1 MNSAHKHTAILHVEI
16 SIVASCAIPL
26 EQVRC
31 EWQTFFDEHH
41 SQCDEPLDNA
51 AITALVTKAPKH
63 LLESYDGTI
72 TLNREDNT
80 STSFNDEGY
89 VTVAELSSKT
99 KVILQVH
106 VFVMSTEEATLE
118 ELESEDEFT
127 TGCDSLILP
136 HTTLHGLWESLVFE
150 SSVQRDLLEFAC
162 SALLFSTRS
171 VCSHTVHF
179 NRLLLLTGP
188 PGTGKTSLCRALAH
202 KLAIRMNHRFRRTV
216 LLDIHAHSLFSK
228 WFSTSGKLVSR
239 LFELV
244 RDMLQDDPDCLICVL
259 IDEIESLAG
268 SRSSGAGEPSD
279 ALRAVNSLLTSLD
292 RLRSFPNV
300 LILTTTNLTAS
311 VDAAFLDRADL
322 KLYIG
327 LPCLQA
333 RVGILRSCLQELV
346 RVGLIDAQDSNL
358 LQELDNS
365 STRLQDK
372 NEATIKLI
380 KLAELANG
388 LSGRSLRRLPLQAH
402 ALHVRSSSAVSMEEY
417 LSALE
422 RAIVVEQAATERIKM
437 LQS

>member
-1 MNSAHKHTAILHVEI
+1 
-16 SIVASCAIPL
+16 
-26 EQVRC
+26 
-31 EWQTFFDEHH
+31 
-41 SQCDEPLDNA
+41 
-51 AITALVTKAPKH
+51 
-63 LLESYDGTI
+63 
-72 TLNREDNT
+72 
-80 STSFNDEGY
+80 
-89 VTVAELSSKT
+89 
-99 KVILQVH
+99 
-106 VFVMSTEEATLE
+106 
-118 ELESEDEFT
+118 
-127 TGCDSLILP
+127 
-136 HTTLHGLWESLVFE
+136 
-150 SSVQRDLLEFAC
+150 
-162 SALLFSTRS
+162 
-171 VCSHTVHF
+171 
-179 NRLLLLTGP
+179 
-188 PGTGKTSLCRALAH
+188 
-202 KLAIRMNHRFRRTV
+202 
-216 LLDIHAHSLFSK
+216 
-228 WFSTSGKLVSR
+228 
-239 LFELV
+239 
-244 RDMLQDDPDCLICVL
+244 
-259 IDEIESLAG
+259 
-268 SRSSGAGEPSD
+268 
-279 ALRAVNSLLTSLD
+279 VNSLLTSLD